1 MISKMTFYSNIY
13 NFIVNQDCI
22 VVFQNISNNVPQ
34 SKYIE
39 FTSENLGNNY
49 PKLLRRRLFA
59 SCMITL

>member
-39 FTSENLGNNY
+39 FSSENLGN
-49 PKLLRRRLFA
+49 
-59 SCMITL
+59 